1 MASAK
6 QKKAIIDKLND
17 AFIERGIKNNTIAY
31 KRFFDRAI
39 TESLK
44 ASQGEVVGSRAIIK
58 ALNGITVNKSAYLRQ
73 TYNMAVLSGITNIVE
88 NQGISALDRK
98 TLAPLITLLNKY
110 PVSKPE
116 TLAAKVDTITVAILG
131 GKVASLNSVEKAV
144 TPMVRKYYNNNLP
157 FIREQLKINKVNIIK
172 VNKQIKSNISRTI
185 AKELRSQIN
194 QRITVVTDPK
204 FKDIKRPKTFVEIR
218 KDMRAKF
225 GEQVDYRVRRLV
237 DTELHDLAENT
248 KFAQHTIM
256 GYTHKKWNSQGDS
269 KVRNDKKGKTQASH
283 VVMNGKKPIPVKNK
297 FKMFGGGSGMYPSD
311 PQLKP
316 KDRINCRCFLT
327 YTRRT

>member
-17 AFIERGIKNNTIAY
+17 AFIERGIKSNTIAY
-31 KRFFDRAI
+31 KRFFDKAI

-44 ASQGEVVGSRAIIK
+44 ASKGKAVGSRAIKK
-58 ALNGITVNKSAYLRQ
+58 ALNSIVINKSAYVRQ
-73 TYNMAVLSGITNIVE
+73 TYNMAVLSGITNIIE

-98 TLAPLITLLNKY
+98 TLAPLITLLDKY
-110 PVSKPE
+110 PVTKPE
-116 TLAAKVDTITVAILG
+116 LLAAKVDIITVAILS
-131 GKVASLNSVEKAV
+131 GKVSSLNSVEKAV
-144 TPMVRKYYNNNLP
+144 TPMVRRYYNNNLP
-157 FIREQLKINKVNIIK
+157 FIKESLKVNRVNIIN

-194 QRITVVTDPK
+194 QRVTIVTDPK
-204 FKDIKRPKTFVEIR
+204 FKAVKRPKTFAEIR

-225 GEQVDYRVRRLV
+225 GEQIDFRVRRLV

-248 KFAQHTIM
+248 KLNQHLLM

-269 KVRNDKKGKTQASH
+269 KVRNDRKGKTQASH
-283 VVMNGKKPIPVKNK
+283 VVMDGTIIPVKNK
-297 FKMFGGGSGMYPSD
+297 FKMFGGGSGLYPSD
-311 PQLKP
+311 PQLPP

-327 YTRRT
+327 FTRHA